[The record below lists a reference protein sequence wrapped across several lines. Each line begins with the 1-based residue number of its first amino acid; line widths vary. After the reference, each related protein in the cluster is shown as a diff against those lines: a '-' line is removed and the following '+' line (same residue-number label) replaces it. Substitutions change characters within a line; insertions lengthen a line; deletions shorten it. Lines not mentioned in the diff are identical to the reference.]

1 MVDLTEYEQ
10 RGGLETP
17 FELTKKHQRAQEES
31 GRIRE
36 HAHRLAQ
43 QAPPLRPGQVSELSR
58 LLGHRTPPHELM
70 RWRLRLYCGHVVETT
85 SHYTHKTLHSA
96 FTGSTCCPE
105 CELDPAT
112 IVDGEAIGLAE
123 EPPAPAGGDTDQV
136 PLADV

>member
-43 QAPPLRPGQVSELSR
+43 QAPPLQPGQVSELSR

-70 RWRLRLYCGHVVETT
+70 RWRLRLYCGHVVEKT
-85 SHYTHKTLHSA
+85 SHNTHKTLHSA
-96 FTGSTCCPE
+96 FTGSTALPRVRAG
-105 CELDPAT
+105 PGA